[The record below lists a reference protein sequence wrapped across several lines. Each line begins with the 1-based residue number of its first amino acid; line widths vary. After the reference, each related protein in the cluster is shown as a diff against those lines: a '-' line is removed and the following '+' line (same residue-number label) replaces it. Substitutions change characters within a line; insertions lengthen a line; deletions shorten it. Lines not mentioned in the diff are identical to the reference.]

1 MEVGGAIEK
10 LLGIFAGAF
19 LSLVF
24 VPPRSVKGFFR
35 RVSAAI
41 VFGWIFGHFFLAL
54 ILRWTEAERSPE
66 DVVAAWALASFTSW
80 IAMGAY
86 TRYVA
91 NKSEKAD

>member
-10 LLGIFAGAF
+10 LLGIFAGAY

-35 RVSAAI
+35 RISSAV

-54 ILRWTEAERSPE
+54 ILRWTEAERSVE
-66 DVVAAWALASFTSW
+66 DVVAAWAIAAFTSW

-86 TRYVA
+86 SKYVVA
-91 NKSEKAD
+91 KGEKAD